1 MYMKNMEIVFAKI
14 DYFGRPVFMAD
25 GCNCYL
31 CDTDNLFNWDVTE
44 KRVMEFYK
52 QHPEALQCLTTKHG
66 TEGEP
71 TGYTVPEKVEL
82 ISKKEYI
89 KRHKI

>member
-1 MYMKNMEIVFAKI
+1 MEIVFAKV
-14 DYFGRPVFMAD
+14 DYFNRPVFMAD

-31 CDTDNLFNWDVTE
+31 CDTDNLFNLDVTE
-44 KRVMEFYK
+44 KMVISFYA
-52 QHPEALQCLTTKHG
+52 QNPDALHRFTTKHG

-71 TGYTVPEKVEL
+71 TGYPVPEKLEL

-89 KRHKI
+89 KRHKL